1 MTSGFD
7 LAFPRT
13 PIERLLRPFQRF
25 AQMES
30 SGGIV
35 LLITTVVALVW
46 ANSPGWEGYRRLW
59 ETPVALTVGGHV
71 YGLSLHLLIN
81 DGLMVIFFFLVGL
94 EIKRE
99 MLVGELASLRAAA
112 LPIMAALGGM
122 LAPAAIYAL
131 LNARGAG
138 EAGWGIPMATDIAFA
153 LGVLALVAPRVPTGL
168 KVFLAALA
176 IADDLGAVLVIAFFY
191 TGRLNVTSLAV
202 AAILVVVL
210 IVANRLGMRHPA
222 AYALLGVP
230 LWLAFLTSGVHAT
243 IAGVVLA
250 MVVPARTRIDTAEF
264 LESSRRTL
272 DDFDLAGEEGSGVM
286 TNEGQQAA
294 IQALEHNCEA
304 AQAPLLRMEHSLQ
317 PWVAFFII
325 PLFALANAGV
335 HIDASTGSALT
346 HVVTLGVVLGL
357 VLGKPIG
364 ITLFAWLAV
373 RLRVAVLPASVGW
386 RQIHAVSWLGGIGF
400 TMSLFV
406 AGLAFG
412 EGSELLDAAKIGIL
426 TASVLAAAAGGV
438 MLHLARDRG
447 HPAEAG
453 PPTPSQ

>member
-1 MTSGFD
+1 MDGQIRIAGHIFD
-7 LAFPRT
+7 DRFQVAARRHD
-13 PIERLLRPFQRF
+13 IAGARQVKELRVRIKRI
-25 AQMES
+25 
-30 SGGIV
+30 G
-35 LLITTVVALVW
+35 
-46 ANSPGWEGYRRLW
+46 
-59 ETPVALTVGGHV
+59 PVAD
-71 YGLSLHLLIN
+71 LHF
-81 DGLMVIFFFLVGL
+81 G
-94 EIKRE
+94 
-99 MLVGELASLRAAA
+99 
-112 LPIMAALGGM
+112 
-122 LAPAAIYAL
+122 
-131 LNARGAG
+131 
-138 EAGWGIPMATDIAFA
+138 
-153 LGVLALVAPRVPTGL
+153 
-168 KVFLAALA
+168 
-176 IADDLGAVLVIAFFY
+176 
-191 TGRLNVTSLAV
+191 GRLAKVMAVIVVMLMMPVEHVMSRSQRVAV
-202 AAILVVVL
+202 AAIIVIVL
-210 IVANRLGMRHPA
+210 IAANRVGVRHPA

-230 LWLAFLTSGVHAT
+230 LWLAFFTSGVHAT